1 MAKKQQT
8 GTIIVKKVKKGGH
21 AGHHG
26 GAWKVAYADFV
37 TAMMAFFLLLWL
49 LNVTTDVQ
57 KRGIADYFDP
67 TLASKSNSGAGGVLG
82 GQTVGAPG
90 SETVAM
96 AVPNFDISRSASSL
110 SSDSDDSDAS
120 GNPTSDQSDADTP
133 PAQTEQPKQLTAD
146 DLQKQLAASE
156 QKRFEE
162 AKTALL
168 QAVKEVPDLRAL
180 ANNLMIDETPE
191 GLRIQIVDQD
201 KTPMF
206 PLGSAEMLDPARKLM
221 SLITQVIKK
230 LPNKISIT
238 GHTDSTQYAFSA
250 KYGNWELSADR
261 ANASR
266 REFLA
271 DGLPAERIE
280 RVAGVADTEPLDK
293 TDPAAPH
300 NRRISVVLLRENANK
315 VAGAAT
321 PAGGVASASASAAA
335 PAAAPPTSPPAS
347 ASSPPPQSAAQA
359 ALPAPA
365 PPTQSAAVPAA
376 AP

>member
-1 MAKKQQT
+1 
-8 GTIIVKKVKKGGH
+8 
-21 AGHHG
+21 
-26 GAWKVAYADFV
+26 
-37 TAMMAFFLLLWL
+37 
-49 LNVTTDVQ
+49 
-57 KRGIADYFDP
+57 
-67 TLASKSNSGAGGVLG
+67 
-82 GQTVGAPG
+82 
-90 SETVAM
+90 
-96 AVPNFDISRSASSL
+96 
-110 SSDSDDSDAS
+110 
-120 GNPTSDQSDADTP
+120 
-133 PAQTEQPKQLTAD
+133 
-146 DLQKQLAASE
+146 
-156 QKRFEE
+156 
-162 AKTALL
+162 
-168 QAVKEVPDLRAL
+168 
-180 ANNLMIDETPE
+180 
-191 GLRIQIVDQD
+191 
-201 KTPMF
+201 
-206 PLGSAEMLDPARKLM
+206 M